1 MAACIALAAVVGL
14 HTSRVLFMFAP
25 LNAHSF
31 GVVLLLAGI
40 VLALG
45 PPEPPGGEGGLS
57 PRSRI
62 SEWAFLPLTLVA
74 LLLLESGALIVAV
87 TLVLWRMKAP
97 GASGRALTATLI
109 ASAAYLVV
117 RLGLGAQAATST
129 YTETG
134 LGFVDVSAPQLGEI
148 FANAPWLLWL
158 YNVVASMLTVAV
170 SEPRAGKFL
179 FVEAIL
185 HGRIPL
191 WMYVHVVTSVVTTG
205 VIVWALATSRI
216 SAARDRSIAAA
227 GVTVVI
233 LGSALGFL
241 YTRDRI
247 ALSAGIGYAMLVYVA
262 VAAVLEGGRERLPKR
277 RAGPIIARVCVTVM
291 AAGWLIR
298 TGEAYFQLRDA
309 AWENHQEWT
318 TRYEEL
324 GGLTRPQT
332 DVLMLL
338 RTAALAQTPADPRRD
353 PAWSYVLFEREFER
367 IPE

>member
-1 MAACIALAAVVGL
+1 M
-14 HTSRVLFMFAP
+14 
-25 LNAHSF
+25 
-31 GVVLLLAGI
+31 
-40 VLALG
+40 
-45 PPEPPGGEGGLS
+45 
-57 PRSRI
+57 
-62 SEWAFLPLTLVA
+62 A

-97 GASGRALTATLI
+97 GASGRAVTATMI
-109 ASAAYLVV
+109 ASAVYLVV
-117 RLGLGAQAATST
+117 RFGLGAQAATST

-134 LGFVDVSAPQLGEI
+134 LGFADVSAPQLGEI

-158 YNVVASMLTVAV
+158 YNVVASVLTVAA
-170 SEPRAGKFL
+170 SEPRAGKYL

-216 SAARDRSIAAA
+216 SAARDRYIAAA

-262 VAAVLEGGRERLPKR
+262 VAAVLEGGSGAPTRSGRAGLIIATGVCGGHGCGLARQNRRSVLPAPRRRVGEPPGVDDALRGAGRVDAAADR
-277 RAGPIIARVCVTVM
+277 RADAVANSRAR
-291 AAGWLIR
+291 ADAG
-298 TGEAYFQLRDA
+298 
-309 AWENHQEWT
+309 
-318 TRYEEL
+318 
-324 GGLTRPQT
+324 
-332 DVLMLL
+332 
-338 RTAALAQTPADPRRD
+338 
-353 PAWSYVLFEREFER
+353 
-367 IPE
+367 